1 MWFERP
7 GISRQLFYPLR
18 LTKHRE
24 NVQILVSQL
33 EWRARAGDF
42 FCVIHDGKRNSFFFP
57 YSWLQARVLSR
68 KPRIRKR
75 PANPKQRYYTV
86 YPVGQSRTRFSFGPD
101 VDGNTVEVDLARFR
115 NAIKSETQARGV
127 LEATTLRSWDDQQ
140 GGIISFPK
148 RKLPPSVRRQLS
160 SRRGISNEGLAG
172 PGGIVIRNSHGD
184 VLAIRKERGATTERV
199 IAMYEQLVAAGKISG
214 KLTKRLA
221 ASRPFQR
228 ALRLVTLDI
237 YGHKCAMCDVDIPS
251 QLITSHI
258 VPVSRGPA
266 SARALPSNTMLLCRL
281 HDGLFGQG
289 LITVRSDLTIACSPR
304 LQTKSKLLNKWVLE
318 LHGRSIRAPSRHTPK
333 RAFLREHGR
342 RCGFAI
348 ARNRKRSL

>member
-7 GISRQLFYPLR
+7 GLPRQLVYHLR

-24 NVQILVSQL
+24 NVQLLMSQL
-33 EWRARAGDF
+33 EWRARSGDF
-42 FCVIHDGKRNSFFFP
+42 FCVIHDGKRNSFYLP

-68 KPRIRKR
+68 KPRIRRR
-75 PANPKQRYYTV
+75 PANPRQRYYTV

-101 VDGNTVEVDLARFR
+101 AEGNTVEVDLSRFR
-115 NAIKSETQARGV
+115 NTVHSEAQARRV
-127 LEATTLRSWDDQQ
+127 LEVTTFRSWDDQQ

-148 RKLPPSVRRQLS
+148 GKLPSSVRRQLLS
-160 SRRGISNEGLAG
+160 GRRIANEGLAG
-172 PGGIVIRNSHGD
+172 PGGLVIRSSRGD

-199 IAMYEQLVAAGKISG
+199 IAMYEQLLAAGKISG
-214 KLTKRLA
+214 KLTKRVA

-237 YGHKCAMCDVDIPS
+237 YGHMCAMCDVDIPS

-258 VPVSRGPA
+258 LPVSRGPT

-281 HDGLFGQG
+281 HDGLFGQS
-289 LITVRSDLTIACSPR
+289 LITVLPDLTIACSPR
-304 LQTKSKLLNKWVLE
+304 LQTKSKLLQKWVLE
-318 LHGRSIRAPSRHTPK
+318 LHGRSIRTPSRHSPG

-342 RCGFAI
+342 QCGFAI
-348 ARNRKRSL
+348 ARNRK